1 MMKQPVGFANL
12 SKLGAE
18 DFPLSPWGFLGGS
31 TESKCSLLWKHLGTT
46 GMGGWMGGWMEGRQ
60 ESCGL
65 QTLLSDLLFMTTG
78 ISTHSLD

>member
-1 MMKQPVGFANL
+1 MMKQPEGFANL

-31 TESKCSLLWKHLGTT
+31 TESKCSLLGKHLGTT
-46 GMGGWMGGWMEGRQ
+46 GMGGWMEGRQ

-78 ISTHSLD
+78 ISSHSLD